1 MPCRAV
7 LALALS
13 TAFLAGCEGGLPSL
27 GSLGGPFGGDTSTTE
42 AQEAVTVTRQEVN
55 LSGTRGFCV
64 DPVSTRDAARQAFVV
79 FGNCAAITGDPTEPQ
94 PWLQAVVTATVTA
107 SDGGL
112 SVAPQAPA
120 LLEFFR
126 TPGGRATLSR
136 TEDAQ
141 TVSILES
148 FIEDGSI
155 YLHVRDTSP
164 PVFGGAQNT
173 YWRGYTDADGTVVAL
188 SVIGFEDTPISGSD
202 GISVLRGFM
211 ERTKQAEVASN

>member
-1 MPCRAV
+1 MRWGAITG
-7 LALALS
+7 LILTTTL
-13 TAFLAGCEGGLPSL
+13 LAGCESGLPSL
-27 GSLGGPFGGDTSTTE
+27 ASLGGGAASSAEGQ
-42 AQEAVTVTRQEVN
+42 AAVTVTRQEVN
-55 LSGTRGFCV
+55 LSGPRGFCV
-64 DPVSTRDAARQAFVV
+64 DPVSTRDAASQAFVV
-79 FGNCAAITGDPTEPQ
+79 FGNCAAITGNPEEPQ

-148 FIEDGSI
+148 FVEDGSI

-188 SVIGFEDTPISGSD
+188 SVIGFEGTPISGSD
-202 GISVLRGFM
+202 GISVLRGFVD
-211 ERTKQAEVASN
+211 RNKRAAVAAN